1 MNEKIDERLLQDI
14 EKITST
20 NYDYKNEI
28 LPNSVLTMLENLMYE
43 AEHWK
48 DELRDLHR
56 DLEDN
61 YKAIPYAEQVGV
73 SDRDFI

>member
-1 MNEKIDERLLQDI
+1 MNEKIDEKLLQDI

>member
-43 AEHWK
+43 AGHWK

-61 YKAIPYAEQVGV
+61 YKAIPYAKQVGV

>member
-1 MNEKIDERLLQDI
+1 MNEKIDEKLLQDI

-20 NYDYKNEI
+20 NYDYKDEI